1 MNTCLII
8 ILILGTLVIVF
19 QNNFVVF
26 MFRKLHLSH
35 FFDWINLLFLNKIE
49 RECLLRISGLKRES
63 QESLKEQCDNII
75 KKYAGKFSDNRPAM
89 EKLVKFTPVEIQ
101 SFFQH
106 YDFIHFENNY
116 ILDIKYIRRIKID
129 DLFYIVIGKDDE
141 EDALYIV
148 EEKEIPNEQ
157 SEIYMIDKCINSKEN
172 IEINIKKG
180 KGYSSLYLFVC
191 TMYTY
196 YQENCKCNASG
207 ANIHP
212 GPK

>member
-1 MNTCLII
+1 MNTCLIV
-8 ILILGTLVIVF
+8 ILILGTLIVVF
-19 QNNFVVF
+19 QNYFVAF
-26 MFRKLHLSH
+26 LFRKLHFSS
-35 FFDWINLLFLNKIE
+35 FFDWINMLFLNKRE
-49 RECLLRISGLKRES
+49 RECLLRISVLKRES
-63 QESLKEQCDNII
+63 RESLKKRYDNII
-75 KKYAGKFSDNRPAM
+75 KKYAGKILDNRSAM

-101 SFFQH
+101 SFFKH

-116 ILDIKYIRRIKID
+116 ILDVKYIKRIKIG

-172 IEINIKKG
+172 IEINIKNG

-196 YQENCKCNASG
+196 YQENCKSSC
-207 ANIHP
+207 ANIHQDP
-212 GPK
+212 Q